1 VTGLLRAF
9 GTLFLALCIALPVQ
23 AARETVVG
31 ISEKTYKAL
40 EEAQALIEAEDWA
53 GARLVLEELRA
64 RKLSSY
70 EEAQALNLI
79 SYTWYEEGDLDAAAA
94 HYAEA
99 LALPEL
105 PESMQI
111 TLLLSLAQISL
122 SAEKYADAER
132 YLRELMTLPDQEKPT
147 HKVLLA
153 AALMGQDRFEEALE
167 PLRSAV
173 DSELAEGNVP
183 RENWLSLL
191 SSVYYEMNDF
201 PAMRDTVEMLVT
213 HYPRES
219 YLMNLAA
226 LHGQLGDQ
234 ARQLALVESLL
245 DDDRLSQSSQYRLI
259 ANLLLGE
266 EQPYQAAVIL
276 DREIASGMLEKNVTN
291 LELLSQA
298 WLLASEYE
306 RAIEPLEEAA
316 ELSESGELYLRLARL
331 HMDAYRFA
339 EAETAAGKALE
350 KGGLRREGHAWLL
363 RGMAAV
369 ELKRFSE
376 ARKRFSEAANYD
388 ETAKYAGQWLSYV
401 DSEAQRAEASFG
413 SP

>member
-1 VTGLLRAF
+1 
-9 GTLFLALCIALPVQ
+9 
-23 AARETVVG
+23 
-31 ISEKTYKAL
+31 
-40 EEAQALIEAEDWA
+40 
-53 GARLVLEELRA
+53 
-64 RKLSSY
+64 
-70 EEAQALNLI
+70 
-79 SYTWYEEGDLDAAAA
+79 
-94 HYAEA
+94 
-99 LALPEL
+99 
-105 PESMQI
+105 
-111 TLLLSLAQISL
+111 
-122 SAEKYADAER
+122 
-132 YLRELMTLPDQEKPT
+132 
-147 HKVLLA
+147 
-153 AALMGQDRFEEALE
+153 
-167 PLRSAV
+167 
-173 DSELAEGNVP
+173 
-183 RENWLSLL
+183 
-191 SSVYYEMNDF
+191 
-201 PAMRDTVEMLVT
+201 
-213 HYPRES
+213 
-219 YLMNLAA
+219 
-226 LHGQLGDQ
+226 
-234 ARQLALVESLL
+234 
-245 DDDRLSQSSQYRLI
+245 
-259 ANLLLGE
+259 
-266 EQPYQAAVIL
+266 
-276 DREIASGMLEKNVTN
+276 MLEKNVTN